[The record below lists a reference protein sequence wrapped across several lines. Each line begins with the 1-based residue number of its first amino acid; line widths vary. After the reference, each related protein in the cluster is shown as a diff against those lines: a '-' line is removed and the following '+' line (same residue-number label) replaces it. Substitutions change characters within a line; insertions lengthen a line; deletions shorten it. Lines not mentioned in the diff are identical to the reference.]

1 MKVHEYQAKE
11 ILQKCGIAI
20 PEQIVAFSPAEA
32 RAAADHFQNG
42 CVVKAQVHSGGR
54 GKAGGVM
61 ICSST
66 EEAERAAD
74 ALIGRKLVTRQSG
87 PEGLVVPAVLLTE
100 KVEIDRELYL
110 ALAIDTARA
119 ELVIIASPNGGMEIE
134 EVAARFPEQI
144 VQIHPGRS
152 LAAADVRVLAD
163 KCGLD
168 ETQRVQLRDILSALL
183 DYMKEKDATL
193 IEINPLGIVRGQLMA
208 LDARMTFDDNALF
221 RHPELKELEDLTQID
236 PLERR
241 AREIGLEYVRLDGD
255 IACLVN
261 GAGLAMATMDL
272 IHGYGGKPA
281 NFLDVGGGTSAEK
294 ITAAFELLMD
304 DPRIKSIFVNIF
316 GGIVRCDLVAEG
328 IVRALGE
335 TGLSVPLVVRLRGT
349 CEAEGRAIL
358 DRAGLVR
365 VTEDLTEAAR
375 MAISCAAGRR

>member
-61 ICSST
+61 ICSSP

-87 PEGLVVPAVLLTE
+87 TEGLVVPAVLLTE
-100 KVEIDRELYL
+100 KVDIDIELYL

-119 ELVIIASPNGGMEIE
+119 EVVIIASPNGGMEIE

-152 LAAADVRVLAD
+152 LAAADVQVLAD

-168 ETQRVQLRDILSALL
+168 ETQRVQLRDILSVLL
-183 DYMKEKDATL
+183 DYMREKDATL

-272 IHGYGGKPA
+272 ICGYGGKPA

-328 IVRALGE
+328 IVQALRK

-375 MAISCAAGRR
+375 MAISCAGGSR

>member
-32 RAAADHFQNG
+32 RTAADHFQNG

-61 ICSST
+61 ICSSP

-100 KVEIDRELYL
+100 KVDIDRELYL

-152 LAAADVRVLAD
+152 LAAADVQVLAD

-183 DYMKEKDATL
+183 DYMREKDATL

-272 IHGYGGKPA
+272 IHSYGGKPA

-328 IVRALGE
+328 IVQALRKN
-335 TGLSVPLVVRLRGT
+335 GLSVPLVVRLRGT

-375 MAISCAAGRR
+375 MAISCAGGSR

>member
-20 PEQIVAFSPAEA
+20 PEQIVAFSSAEA
-32 RAAADHFQNG
+32 RTAADHFQNG

-61 ICSST
+61 ICSSP

-100 KVEIDRELYL
+100 KVDIDRELYL

-152 LAAADVRVLAD
+152 LAAADVQVLAD

-328 IVRALGE
+328 IVQALRK

-375 MAISCAAGRR
+375 MAISCAGGSR

>member
-1 MKVHEYQAKE
+1 M
-11 ILQKCGIAI
+11 
-20 PEQIVAFSPAEA
+20 
-32 RAAADHFQNG
+32 
-42 CVVKAQVHSGGR
+42 
-54 GKAGGVM
+54 
-61 ICSST
+61 
-66 EEAERAAD
+66 
-74 ALIGRKLVTRQSG
+74 
-87 PEGLVVPAVLLTE
+87 
-100 KVEIDRELYL
+100 
-110 ALAIDTARA
+110 
-119 ELVIIASPNGGMEIE
+119 
-134 EVAARFPEQI
+134 AARFPEQI

-152 LAAADVRVLAD
+152 LAAADVQVLAD

-183 DYMKEKDATL
+183 DYMREKDATL

-272 IHGYGGKPA
+272 ICGYGGKPA

-304 DPRIKSIFVNIF
+304 DPRVKAIFVNIF

-328 IVRALGE
+328 IVQALRK

-375 MAISCAAGRR
+375 MAISCAGGSR

>member
-61 ICSST
+61 ICSSP

-87 PEGLVVPAVLLTE
+87 TEGLVVPAVLLTE
-100 KVEIDRELYL
+100 KVDIDIELYL

-152 LAAADVRVLAD
+152 LAAADVQVLAD

-168 ETQRVQLRDILSALL
+168 ETQRVQLRDILSVLL
-183 DYMKEKDATL
+183 DYMREKDATL

-272 IHGYGGKPA
+272 ICGYGGKPA

-328 IVRALGE
+328 IVQALRK

-375 MAISCAAGRR
+375 MAISCAGGSR

>member
-32 RAAADHFQNG
+32 RAAADHFPNG

-61 ICSST
+61 ICSSP

-100 KVEIDRELYL
+100 KVDIDRELYL

-119 ELVIIASPNGGMEIE
+119 EVVIIASPNGGMEIE

-144 VQIHPGRS
+144 MQIHPGRS
-152 LAAADVRVLAD
+152 LATDVQVLAD

-193 IEINPLGIVRGQLMA
+193 IEINPLSIVRGQLMA

-241 AREIGLEYVRLDGD
+241 TREIGLEYVRLDGD

-375 MAISCAAGRR
+375 MAISCAGGSR

>member
-32 RAAADHFQNG
+32 RTAADHFQNG

-61 ICSST
+61 ICSSP

-100 KVEIDRELYL
+100 KLDIDRELYL

-119 ELVIIASPNGGMEIE
+119 EVVIIASPNGGMEIE

-152 LAAADVRVLAD
+152 LAAADVQVLAD

-272 IHGYGGKPA
+272 ICGYGGKPA

-304 DPRIKSIFVNIF
+304 DPRVKAIFVNIF

-328 IVRALGE
+328 IVQALRK

-375 MAISCAAGRR
+375 MAISCAGGSR

>member
-32 RAAADHFQNG
+32 RTAADHFQNG

-61 ICSST
+61 ICSSP

-100 KVEIDRELYL
+100 KVDIDRELYL

-152 LAAADVRVLAD
+152 LAAADVQVLAD

-168 ETQRVQLRDILSALL
+168 ETQRVQLRNILSALL
-183 DYMKEKDATL
+183 DYMREKDATL

-272 IHGYGGKPA
+272 IHSYGGKPA

-328 IVRALGE
+328 IVQALRKN
-335 TGLSVPLVVRLRGT
+335 GLSVPLVVRLRGT

-375 MAISCAAGRR
+375 MAISCAGGSR

>member
-32 RAAADHFQNG
+32 RAAADHFPNG
-42 CVVKAQVHSGGR
+42 CVIKAQVHSGGR

-61 ICSST
+61 ICSSP
-66 EEAERAAD
+66 EKAERAAD

-100 KVEIDRELYL
+100 KLDIDRELYL
-110 ALAIDTARA
+110 ALAIDTVRA
-119 ELVIIASPNGGMEIE
+119 EVVIIASPSGGMAIE
-134 EVAARFPEQI
+134 EVAAKHPEQI

-152 LAAADVRVLAD
+152 LAATDVRILAD

-183 DYMKEKDATL
+183 DYMREKDATL

-328 IVRALGE
+328 IVQALRK

-375 MAISCAAGRR
+375 MAISCAGGSR

>member
-32 RAAADHFQNG
+32 RTAADHFQNG

-61 ICSST
+61 ICSSP

-87 PEGLVVPAVLLTE
+87 TEGLVVPAVLLTE
-100 KVEIDRELYL
+100 KVDIDIELYL

-119 ELVIIASPNGGMEIE
+119 EVVIIASPNGGMGIE

-152 LAAADVRVLAD
+152 LAAADVQVLAD

-183 DYMKEKDATL
+183 DCMREKDATL

-328 IVRALGE
+328 IVQALRK

-375 MAISCAAGRR
+375 MAISCAGGSR

>member
-183 DYMKEKDATL
+183 DYMREKDATL

-316 GGIVRCDLVAEG
+316 GGIVRSDLVAEG
-328 IVRALGE
+328 IVQALRKNV
-335 TGLSVPLVVRLRGT
+335 LSVPLVVRLRGT
-349 CEAEGRAIL
+349 CEAEGRDIL